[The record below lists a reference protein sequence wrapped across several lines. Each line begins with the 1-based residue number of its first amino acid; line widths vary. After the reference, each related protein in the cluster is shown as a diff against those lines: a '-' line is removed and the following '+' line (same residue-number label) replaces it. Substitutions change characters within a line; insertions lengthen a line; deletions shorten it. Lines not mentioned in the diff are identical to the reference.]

1 MREDRIFEVSYGY
14 WFNLLNE
21 RAYHHLDVVLNL
33 VQLVGGSAA
42 ALAAMQG
49 KPQIVVAS
57 GLALAL
63 CAALALLVQPGVRAE
78 QHRACKAQWAALR
91 GRADRLDDAALHTEV
106 AAIHASGPTGL
117 GLLMD
122 VAYNATVR
130 AAGSEASAVK
140 LSGLQRLVAL
150 VS

>member
-1 MREDRIFEVSYGY
+1 MRDDRLYEISYGY

-21 RAYHHLDVVLNL
+21 RAYHHLDVLLNI

-49 KPQIVVAS
+49 RPQLVVAA

-63 CAALALLVQPGVRAE
+63 CAALALLVQPGVKAE
-78 QHRACKAQWAALR
+78 QHRACKAQWATLR
-91 GRADRLDDAALHTEV
+91 GKAGQLSDEALTLEV
-106 AAIHASGPTGL
+106 TTIQGSGPTGI
-117 GLLMD
+117 GMLMD

-130 AAGSEASAVK
+130 ASGNDAAAVK
-140 LSGLQRLVAL
+140 LGGLQRLLSL

>member
-1 MREDRIFEVSYGY
+1 MREDRIYEINFGY

-21 RAYHHLDVVLNL
+21 RVYHHLDVLLNL

-49 KPQIVVAS
+49 QPILVVAS

-63 CAALALLVQPGVRAE
+63 CAALSLLVQPGVKSE
-78 QHRACKAQWAALR
+78 QHRACKAQWVVLR
-91 GRADRLDDAALHTEV
+91 GKADQLDDGQLLQAVTE
-106 AAIHASGPTGL
+106 IQGTGPSGL

-122 VAYNATVR
+122 VAYNATAR
-130 AAGSEASAVK
+130 ASGNEGAAVK
-140 LSGLQRLVAL
+140 LNSLQRLLAI